1 MCYNR
6 LSDAP
11 AVTGLQVQQ
20 QLLNN
25 FGLLCGFWI
34 YKCFFFPFALFCPPS
49 PLCLMPWGPSAQP
62 LNSTV
67 STCDGSADR
76 TLQWCKVCFCSET
89 RNVFCAQ
96 KSTRMSRKHNYPGLF
111 LVITVCE
118 TLYCQAQ
125 SSRLDSEL
133 QSKFTSWVSGCSDRW
148 YTWSY
153 ICLIR
158 RLPPSLSGVSS
169 DTLFLLPTHHIYSVA
184 SSSVALSLKLSV
196 SDVNG
201 SIVT

>member
-11 AVTGLQVQQ
+11 AATGLQVQQ
-20 QLLNN
+20 QLLNI
-25 FGLLCGFWI
+25 FGLFCGFWI
-34 YKCFFFPFALFCPPS
+34 YKYIWMFFFPFALFCP

-89 RNVFCAQ
+89 KNVFCALN
-96 KSTRMSRKHNYPGLF
+96 STRMPRKHNHPGL
-111 LVITVCE
+111 LLKKVHI
-118 TLYCQAQ
+118 L
-125 SSRLDSEL
+125 
-133 QSKFTSWVSGCSDRW
+133 SKWLLWLLSHM
-148 YTWSY
+148 WSY

-158 RLPPSLSGVSS
+158 RLPPSLSGVSLDPRS
-169 DTLFLLPTHHIYSVA
+169 YSQLIIFKVW
-184 SSSVALSLKLSV
+184 SLHQWPSALNCQFRMWMAPRSRKQ
-196 SDVNG
+196 
-201 SIVT
+201 